1 MKRRVKKKV
10 HPKKKR
16 KTGLPPGSLVFTGKR
31 KLEAVSMAALHYDTE
46 QLRDI
51 KFSPG
56 KFTIPEKGVTWIDI
70 RGLHEVEIIDAIGK
84 TLNIHS
90 LVLEDVV
97 DINQR
102 PKFDE
107 YGDAFFIVI
116 NDPTYNP
123 EHKAFEMEQVG
134 IYVTDRVVVSFQE
147 HERDIFNTVKERIR
161 VSRGRIRGAG
171 TVYLAYALV
180 DRIVD
185 NFFEALDS
193 FQLEL
198 DELEERISFD
208 DVGNIK
214 SELLN
219 LKKELLHMRRVGYP
233 MREALS
239 RFTRDEHPL
248 IRDETRIYIRDV
260 YDHIIQ
266 VLEILESHR
275 DVLSG
280 LQDLMLSEL
289 SFSMNKVM
297 QVLTLIATIF
307 IPLTFVAGIYGMNF
321 EYMPELQWRYG
332 YFIIL
337 GVMLII
343 AVGLLI
349 YFKRKDWLN

>member
-1 MKRRVKKKV
+1 MKKV
-10 HPKKKR
+10 RSNKKR
-16 KTGLPPGSLVFTGKR
+16 KTGLPPGSLVFTGKQ
-31 KLEAVSMAALHYDTE
+31 KLESISMSAIHYDTE
-46 QLRDI
+46 QLREI
-51 KFSPG
+51 EFKPEKFS
-56 KFTIPEKGVTWIDI
+56 IPEKGVTWIDI
-70 RGLHEVEIIDAIGK
+70 RGLHEVELIEAIGK

-90 LVLEDVV
+90 LALEDVV

-102 PKFDE
+102 SKFDE
-107 YGDAFFIVI
+107 YGDAFFIVVH
-116 NDPTYNP
+116 DPTFNTQQ
-123 EHKAFEMEQVG
+123 KSFEMEQVA
-134 IYVTDRVVVSFQE
+134 IYVTERVVVSFQE

-171 TVYLAYALV
+171 TDYLAYALV

-185 NFFEALDS
+185 NYFEALDG

-198 DELEERISFD
+198 DDLEERISLD
-208 DVGNIK
+208 DAGNIK
-214 SELLN
+214 SELLK
-219 LKKELLHMRRVGYP
+219 LKKVLLHMRRIGYP

-239 RFTRDEHPL
+239 RFTRDDHPL

-289 SFSMNKVM
+289 SFRMNKVM
-297 QVLTLIATIF
+297 QVLTLTATIF
-307 IPLTFVAGIYGMNF
+307 IPLTFLAGIYGMNF
-321 EYMPELQWRYG
+321 QYMPELQWRYG
-332 YFIIL
+332 YFVAL
-337 GVMLII
+337 GVMFII

-349 YFKRKDWLN
+349 YFKRKNWLQ